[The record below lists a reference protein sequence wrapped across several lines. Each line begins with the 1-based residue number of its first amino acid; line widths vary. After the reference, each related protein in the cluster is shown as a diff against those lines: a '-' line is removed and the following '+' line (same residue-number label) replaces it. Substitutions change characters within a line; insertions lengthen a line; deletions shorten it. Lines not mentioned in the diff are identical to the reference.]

1 MRRWRGPLAALV
13 LTGTLL
19 PLAAAGPASA
29 GGGVGCTFST
39 CSVQLSN
46 EITLKGDYGAA
57 GSAQVPLNVPEPPC
71 LWQPVGDAASGSHY
85 ILQQFGAAAPGTPGG
100 VYGAAQQARKLL
112 ASKPV
117 PPGTWY
123 ELPVNPAASQA
134 AQRACFTLPL
144 FFFAAPGQAPPI
156 PPVPPR
162 TLAAYAYNH
171 MTIPAPRLTINPAAT
186 GYVNLAS
193 YVWGRT
199 RPVSATT
206 GRPDAYEVIAT
217 LGAQTVSVWAQ
228 VAAAGAF
235 SVAVSSGDGAA
246 YSNCGRDGSRFPAGQ
261 VPASAGGAGAR
272 PDCGVLW
279 QAPDATASVSATV
292 RWSVTWGAG
301 VLGGP
306 GNNRLPAIVTTGR
319 TPPLRVAEIQSI
331 NGG

>member
-1 MRRWRGPLAALV
+1 MRRRRGRLAAVV
-13 LTGTLL
+13 LAGALL

-29 GGGVGCTFST
+29 GAGVGCTFST
-39 CSVQLSN
+39 CSVQLSTL
-46 EITLKGDYGAA
+46 ITLKGDYGAA
-57 GSAQVPLNVPEPPC
+57 GTAQVPLDMPEPPC
-71 LWQPVGDAASGSHY
+71 LWQPVGDTARGSRY
-85 ILQQFGAAAPGTPGG
+85 ILQLFGTAAPGISFG
-100 VYGAAQQARKLL
+100 VYGAVQQARKLL

-123 ELPVNPAASQA
+123 QLPVNPAAPKA
-134 AQRACFTLPL
+134 AQRACYALPL

-156 PPVPPR
+156 PPVPLR
-162 TLAAYAYNH
+162 TVAAYAYNH
-171 MTIPAPRLTINPAAT
+171 MTIPVPSLTINPAAK
-186 GYVNLAS
+186 GYVNLAT

-228 VAAAGAF
+228 VAGAGAF
-235 SVAVSSGDGAA
+235 SVAVSSGHGTG
-246 YSNCGRDGSRFPAGQ
+246 YSGCGPGGSHFPAGR
-261 VPASAGGAGAR
+261 VPASAGGAGTR

-306 GNNRLPAIVTTGR
+306 GNHRLPGIEMTGR
-319 TPPLRVAEIQSI
+319 TPPLRVTEIQSI

>member
-1 MRRWRGPLAALV
+1 M
-13 LTGTLL
+13 
-19 PLAAAGPASA
+19 
-29 GGGVGCTFST
+29 GCTFST

-46 EITLKGDYGAA
+46 VITLKGDYGAA

-71 LWQPVGDAASGSHY
+71 LWQPVGDAASGSRY
-85 ILQQFGAAAPGTPGG
+85 ILQQFGTAAPGTPFG

-123 ELPVNPAASQA
+123 ELPVNPAASPA

-144 FFFAAPGQAPPI
+144 FFFAGPGQAPPI

-171 MTIPAPRLTINPAAT
+171 MTIPAPRLTINPAAQ
-186 GYVNLAS
+186 GYVNLAT

-228 VAAAGAF
+228 VAGAGAF
-235 SVAVSSGDGAA
+235 SVAVSSGHGTA
-246 YSNCGRDGSRFPAGQ
+246 YSGCGRDGSRFPAGQ
-261 VPASAGGAGAR
+261 VPASAGGAGTR